1 MTPCGRPLMPLAWR
15 GSFRFILVVA
25 LGGGVEMKRFSAP
38 APLAP
43 FLAPAPATFAAH
55 GGPSPGAPGLTPPD
69 RLFPTLGNGGY
80 DVQHYELEL
89 TYGSRFTDP
98 VNGTVTI
105 LARATQALSRFNL
118 DFSGQSVG
126 GVKVN
131 GDRAAFKRADDE

>member
-25 LGGGVEMKRFSAP
+25 LGRVLEMKRVALLVTLV
-38 APLAP
+38 ALLAT
-43 FLAPAPATFAAH
+43 APATFAAH

-80 DVQHYELEL
+80 DVQHYDLDL